1 MRKWNWAPK
10 QKHILFDEID
20 SRLRLIRKKCEPI
33 QSYCRSYC
41 RSEKTALI
49 IWDIRCFVTLYLCFG
64 FYISILPFSVS
75 LNLIFLRYQ
84 TLSLLF
90 FVKLSSV
97 LHNTLL
103 ANHKSFACDFVM
115 LSASIG
121 VFVWNSWT
129 VLAFPI
135 SCLISRITHVFDS
148 SFCSGSKC
156 NSEFCTCSFVIY

>member
-97 LHNTLL
+97 LHNIPFWLIINLL
-103 ANHKSFACDFVM
+103 LVILLCFQPPSVSLFGTHGRYLLF
-115 LSASIG
+115 LS
-121 VFVWNSWT
+121 
-129 VLAFPI
+129 
-135 SCLISRITHVFDS
+135 HV
-148 SFCSGSKC
+148 
-156 NSEFCTCSFVIY
+156 